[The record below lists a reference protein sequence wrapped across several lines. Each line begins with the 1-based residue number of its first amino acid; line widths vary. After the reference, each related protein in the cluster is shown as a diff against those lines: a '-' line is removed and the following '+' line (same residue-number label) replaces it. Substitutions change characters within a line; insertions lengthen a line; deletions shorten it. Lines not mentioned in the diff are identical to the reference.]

1 MKKIMLLLT
10 AILVISCLSSP
21 PVLAASR
28 SYESRTVVMM
38 RVIYHH
44 IFGLGASIQTSRDF
58 VQIIID
64 DSADP
69 RLEGDADDYGGGKS
83 DDRMGDEGASGLS
96 SGMYTDTLNNYKF
109 DVAD

>member
-64 DSADP
+64 DSGEP
-69 RLEGDADDYGGGKS
+69 KLGGDADDYGGGKS
-83 DDRMGDEGASGLS
+83 DDRMGDDGLNDLHA
-96 SGMYTDTLNNYKF
+96 GVDTDT
-109 DVAD
+109 VANLRFGTTR